1 MGGSIADTDLQIVE
15 ESWRLNTCQSG
26 SVILLASSSSSAQ
39 LSALSLVL
47 PGITSQINHLYSDP
61 GLRVCFQGNS
71 N

>member
-47 PGITSQINHLYSDP
+47 PGITSQIN
-61 GLRVCFQGNS
+61 
-71 N
+71 